1 VGVSQRSRRKTHG
14 GQRSIKVYSSPDW
27 MLVQTFKTVLESY
40 GIACGVKDEFPIA
53 TRESIAIMELWVL
66 DDARADEARNIL
78 SQSERS
84 DHPSAATWKC
94 RKCGEVIEGQFDQCW
109 QCGTGRS

>member
-1 VGVSQRSRRKTHG
+1 
-14 GQRSIKVYSSPDW
+14 

-40 GIACGVKDEFPIA
+40 GIACEVKDEFPIA

-78 SQSERS
+78 AQSEGK
-84 DHPSAATWKC
+84 DQPSAASWTC
-94 RKCGEVIEGQFDQCW
+94 RKCGELIEGQFDQCW
-109 QCGTGRS
+109 HCENRRPLDNP